1 MQVSTKSPRKSAV
14 FVSLLL
20 GGVMFS
26 SCTASV
32 QPSLNQ
38 AFTAS
43 DSVESRGVA
52 PPIVM
57 NQSIPEAVPQ
67 PQTATTRAQLIKK
80 AAMTIIVKSVSESV
94 DAVSQIINQRQ
105 GDLIG
110 LDETQPTGEFSRHWA
125 SITLRVPQNVLEDTL
140 EDLAKLGTVSHR
152 NITAEDVGD
161 RLVDLQARLNNLQRT
176 EANLQKIM
184 DRAGSIKDVLSVSQE
199 LSRVREPIEQ
209 IQAQLKSLQNQV
221 AYSTI
226 TLSLEAA
233 VASSSPQTSVTSEM
247 QETWNS
253 STHSLQRLGV
263 GLIKM
268 AIWFMVYS
276 PVFVILGIAIYS
288 LIRWRRSHTPVLA
301 DIGESRNSD

>member
-1 MQVSTKSPRKSAV
+1 MQVSTKSPQKSA
-14 FVSLLL
+14 FLISLLL
-20 GGVMFS
+20 GGVTFS
-26 SCTASV
+26 SCAASV
-32 QPSLNQ
+32 QPTLNQ

-43 DSVESRGVA
+43 DSVESREVV
-52 PPIVM
+52 PPTVM
-57 NQSIPEAVPQ
+57 NESIVETPLQ
-67 PQTATTRAQLIKK
+67 PAAPRAQLVKK
-80 AAMTIIVKSVSESV
+80 AAMTIIVKSVSESI
-94 DAVSQIINQRQ
+94 DGVSQIINQRQ

-110 LDETQPTGEFSRHWA
+110 LDETQPSGEISRHWA
-125 SITLRVPQNVLEDTL
+125 SITLRVPQNLLEDTL
-140 EDLAKLGTVSHR
+140 EDLAKLGTVSQR

-184 DRAGSIKDVLSVSQE
+184 DRAGSIKDILSVSQE
-199 LSRVREPIEQ
+199 LSRVRESIEQ

-253 STHSLQRLGV
+253 STHSLQKLGI

-268 AIWFMVYS
+268 AIWLIVYS
-276 PVFVILGIAIYS
+276 PVFVLLGIAIYS
-288 LIRWRRSHTPVLA
+288 LMRWRRSHAPVLA
-301 DIGESRNSD
+301 NIGESRNSD

>member
-1 MQVSTKSPRKSAV
+1 MQVSTKSPQKSAV
-14 FVSLLL
+14 FVSVLL

-26 SCTASV
+26 SCAASV

-38 AFTAS
+38 AFTTS
-43 DSVESRGVA
+43 DSVESREVV
-52 PPIVM
+52 PPTVM
-57 NQSIPEAVPQ
+57 NESIAEAPLQ
-67 PQTATTRAQLIKK
+67 PAAAPRAQLVKK
-80 AAMTIIVKSVSESV
+80 AAMTIIVKSVSESI
-94 DAVSQIINQRQ
+94 DGVSQIINQRQ

-110 LDETQPTGEFSRHWA
+110 LDETQPAGEISRHWA
-125 SITLRVPQNVLEDTL
+125 SITLRVPQNVLENTL
-140 EDLAKLGTVSHR
+140 EDLAKLGTVSRR

-199 LSRVREPIEQ
+199 LSRVRESIEQ

-253 STHSLQRLGV
+253 STHSLQKLGI

-268 AIWFMVYS
+268 AIWLIVYS
-276 PVFVILGIAIYS
+276 PVFVILAIAIYS
-288 LIRWRRSHTPVLA
+288 LIRWRRNHAPVLA
-301 DIGESRNSD
+301 DIAKSTHSD